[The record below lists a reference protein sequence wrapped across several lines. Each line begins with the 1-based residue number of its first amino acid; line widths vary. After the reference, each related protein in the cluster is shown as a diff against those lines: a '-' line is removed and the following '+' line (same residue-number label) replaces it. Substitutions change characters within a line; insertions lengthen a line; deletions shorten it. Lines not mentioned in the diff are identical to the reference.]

1 MNLER
6 LASILDDVRIHEAR
20 NDSFALQRF
29 DQSER
34 QLGGVNFYRL
44 PCPFDGHANM
54 VAGLSFAPWDLAQKE
69 KGPPSLT
76 GLVHILVSWSAIER
90 PTVGSSR
97 CS

>member
-6 LASILDDVRIHEAR
+6 LASILDDVGIYETR

-29 DQSER
+29 HQSER
-34 QLGGVNFYRL
+34 QLGGVNFCRL

-54 VAGLSFAPWDLAQKE
+54 VAGLPFAPWVLAQKE

-76 GLVHILVSWSAIER
+76 GLVHFLVAWFAIER
-90 PTVGSSR
+90 PTVGSLR
-97 CS
+97 RF